1 MSSFFCINNLQ
12 HHVNNTLDRCLICA
26 QNNITKPQA
35 KHQQLP
41 LPETPFQEWQVDFTH
56 LPKRGLN
63 KYLLVF
69 VDKFSKWVEAFPCSK
84 EDANTVIRCL
94 TREIIPRYGI
104 PCAID
109 SDKGTSFTAKVIQ
122 NLAKELQ
129 INWQLHIPYHPQ
141 SSGIVERTNRTI
153 KDKLRKA
160 MQHAGH
166 SNWLALLP
174 LVLADMRMSPH
185 KSLHGLSP
193 YETVM
198 GRPFPSPWRQRGTT
212 LGDGSL
218 DIHMSECAQQLL
230 TTLHAYWTNIHSG
243 SAPMPVDPTHPFK
256 VGDRVMIRQF
266 NKMSTELG
274 DPKYGP
280 PTDVVAVTRTAV
292 LTSSSPQWIHAT
304 RIKRA
309 PIE

>member
-1 MSSFFCINNLQ
+1 MSSFLCINNLQ

-84 EDANTVIRCL
+84 EDANTVIRYL

-109 SDKGTSFTAKVIQ
+109 SDKGTSFTAKVVQ

-160 MQHAGH
+160 M
-166 SNWLALLP
+166 
-174 LVLADMRMSPH
+174 
-185 KSLHGLSP
+185 
-193 YETVM
+193 
-198 GRPFPSPWRQRGTT
+198 
-212 LGDGSL
+212 
-218 DIHMSECAQQLL
+218 
-230 TTLHAYWTNIHSG
+230 
-243 SAPMPVDPTHPFK
+243 
-256 VGDRVMIRQF
+256 
-266 NKMSTELG
+266 
-274 DPKYGP
+274 
-280 PTDVVAVTRTAV
+280 
-292 LTSSSPQWIHAT
+292 
-304 RIKRA
+304 
-309 PIE
+309 